1 MSRARRVAALV
12 GLLLSAPGAASAGGL
27 WFSDRGVRPMG
38 RGGAFVAGA
47 DDLGAVWYNPAGI
60 TDASNTLLFDATW
73 LRFSNEYTR
82 ELYIRDADNVVKRV
96 PSTTVQGSSPI
107 LPLPTMMASYGLL
120 DGKLTIAGGVF
131 APYVALASYDKK
143 TPDGQPSPARYTLGS
158 FDGSTLALPGVW
170 IAGKPLDWL
179 QLGAGV
185 HALMGTFVSQIT
197 FSAAPQDRLL
207 SAPEDPDFDASSEM
221 RVGPIFAPTAN
232 FGAIVT
238 PDPHVRIGAAYQL
251 PTKISSDATIKVRLP
266 SSAVFDGAAVVG
278 DKAHVSFTLPD
289 IFRVGVE
296 GRFDAVRVEV
306 AYAREFWSKHDEIV
320 AEPTG
325 IEFRGI
331 TGGPEKVNLPVIRIP
346 RKFRDASS
354 YRLGGEVTFDVKGYK
369 LGARAGIAYE
379 QSAVPPEYLSLSSLD
394 FDKTTL
400 AVGGSLYIGKRWRFD
415 GVIGHIFAAEANV
428 QPEEAKIGRINP
440 LQKNAPFESVN
451 GGRYRARA
459 DLLGIGLQ
467 YDFGAAEERRPAPPP
482 PPKGRQPGED

>member
-1 MSRARRVAALV
+1 MRRAPVAIALLGAALC
-12 GLLLSAPGAASAGGL
+12 SPSPAAAGGL

-60 TDASNTLLFDATW
+60 TAAPNTVLVDGTW

-82 ELYIRDADNVVKRV
+82 ELAVRDADGVVKRV
-96 PSTTVQGSSPI
+96 HSPTVAGSSPI
-107 LPLPTMMASYGLL
+107 LPLPTMVASYGLL
-120 DGKLTIAGGVF
+120 DGKLTVAGGVV

-143 TPDGQPSPARYTLGS
+143 TSDGQPSPARYTLGS
-158 FDGSTLALPGVW
+158 FDGSALALPGVW

-185 HALMGTFVSQIT
+185 HALVGTFVSQIT

-232 FGAIVT
+232 LGAIVT
-238 PDPHVRIGAAYQL
+238 PLPYLRIGAAYQL
-251 PTKISSDATIKVRLP
+251 PTRVSSDATLQVRLP
-266 SSAVFDGAAVVG
+266 SSSVFDGAAVVG
-278 DKAHVSFTLPD
+278 DRAHVSFTLPD
-289 IFRVGVE
+289 IARVGVE
-296 GRFDAVRVEV
+296 ARFDDVRVEV

-325 IEFRGI
+325 ISFRGV
-331 TGGPEKVNLPVIRIP
+331 TGGPDRVNLPVIRIP
-346 RKFRDASS
+346 RRFRDASS
-354 YRLGGEVTFDVKGYK
+354 YRLGGEVTFRVKGYK
-369 LGARAGIAYE
+369 LAARAGISYE

-400 AVGGSLYIGKRWRFD
+400 AGGGSLYIGERWRFD
-415 GVIGHIFAAEANV
+415 AVIGHIFAAEADV
-428 QPEEAKIGRINP
+428 APESARIGRINP
-440 LQKNAPFESVN
+440 LQKSAPFESVN

-459 DLLGIGLQ
+459 DLLGLGLQ
-467 YDFGAAEERRPAPPP
+467 YSFGAPPAPP
-482 PPKGRQPGED
+482 GSGQRLGSTSR

>member
-1 MSRARRVAALV
+1 M
-12 GLLLSAPGAASAGGL
+12 
-27 WFSDRGVRPMG
+27 
-38 RGGAFVAGA
+38 
-47 DDLGAVWYNPAGI
+47 
-60 TDASNTLLFDATW
+60 LFDGTW

-96 PSTTVQGSSPI
+96 NSQTVRGSSPI
-107 LPLPTMMASYGLL
+107 LPLPTMMASYGFL

-143 TPDGQPSPARYTLGS
+143 TVDGQPSPARYTLGS

-170 IAGKPLDWL
+170 IAGKPVDWL

-185 HALMGTFVSQIT
+185 HALVGTFVSQIT

-221 RVGPIFAPTAN
+221 RVGPIIAPTAN

-238 PDPHVRIGAAYQL
+238 PDPHVRLGVAYQL
-251 PTKISSDATIKVRLP
+251 PTKVSSDAEITVKLP
-266 SSAVFDGAAVVG
+266 SSSVFDGAQVVG
-278 DKAHVSFTLPD
+278 NKAHVSFTLPD

-296 GRFDAVRVEV
+296 GRFDDLRVEV

-325 IEFRGI
+325 IKFTGI
-331 TGGPEKVNLPVIRIP
+331 TGGPETVNLPTIRIP
-346 RKFRDASS
+346 RRFRDASS
-354 YRLGGEVTFDVKGYK
+354 YRLGGEYTFAVKQYK

-379 QSAVPPEYLSLSSLD
+379 ESAIPPEYLSLSSLD

-400 AVGGSLYIGKRWRFD
+400 AIGGSLYIGKRWRFD
-415 GVIGHIFAAEANV
+415 AVLGHIFAAEAKV
-428 QPEEAKIGRINP
+428 LPENAKIGRINP

-451 GGRYRARA
+451 GGTYRARA

-467 YDFGAAEERRPAPPP
+467 YDFGAIDEPAPRRP
-482 PPKGRQPGED
+482 PPKRPDPDEE